1 MENCHGPSLDIYI
14 EIFIYS
20 FIHLFIYSFIHLFI
34 YSFIHLFIYSFIQIN
49 ISPNERSSNCMI
61 IQILISA
68 NIQTIE
74 QMPM

>member
-1 MENCHGPSLDIYI
+1 
-14 EIFIYS
+14 FIYS

-49 ISPNERSSNCMI
+49 ISPNERSSNRMD
-61 IQILISA
+61 IQTSISA